1 MDMHTEEHK
10 DHFLLIFTI
19 FTFFFLI
26 GAVLLGSLGN
36 LYIGAVAMVIS
47 IPLVLIGILQLNRMI
62 HFAYGSLLI
71 YVAVASMRNYKD
83 GIHNPVALYK
93 KYAAIWKKTIE
104 WTEINRT
111 ALTVVITACIIIF
124 IVYSKG
130 AVGEMFFIWNFIL
143 SSIVLSRVPRP

>member
-1 MDMHTEEHK
+1 
-10 DHFLLIFTI
+10 
-19 FTFFFLI
+19 
-26 GAVLLGSLGN
+26 
-36 LYIGAVAMVIS
+36 MVIS

-130 AVGEMFFIWNFIL
+130 AVGKMFFIWNFIL

>member
-124 IVYSKG
+124 IVYSKVS
-130 AVGEMFFIWNFIL
+130 VGKMFFIWNFFL

>member
-1 MDMHTEEHK
+1 
-10 DHFLLIFTI
+10 
-19 FTFFFLI
+19 
-26 GAVLLGSLGN
+26 
-36 LYIGAVAMVIS
+36 
-47 IPLVLIGILQLNRMI
+47 MI
-62 HFAYGSLLI
+62 KE
-71 YVAVASMRNYKD
+71 R
-83 GIHNPVALYK
+83 YK

-130 AVGEMFFIWNFIL
+130 AVGKMFFIWNFIL

>member
-93 KYAAIWKKTIE
+93 KYAAIWKK
-104 WTEINRT
+104 NDR
-111 ALTVVITACIIIF
+111 
-124 IVYSKG
+124 
-130 AVGEMFFIWNFIL
+130 MD
-143 SSIVLSRVPRP
+143 

>member
-1 MDMHTEEHK
+1 MDMHTEEHN

-71 YVAVASMRNYKD
+71 YC
-83 GIHNPVALYK
+83 GC
-93 KYAAIWKKTIE
+93 
-104 WTEINRT
+104 INEE
-111 ALTVVITACIIIF
+111 L
-124 IVYSKG
+124 
-130 AVGEMFFIWNFIL
+130 
-143 SSIVLSRVPRP
+143 

>member
-26 GAVLLGSLGN
+26 GAVLL
-36 LYIGAVAMVIS
+36 
-47 IPLVLIGILQLNRMI
+47 
-62 HFAYGSLLI
+62 GSLLI

-130 AVGEMFFIWNFIL
+130 AVGKMFFIWNFIL

>member
-130 AVGEMFFIWNFIL
+130 VVGKMFFIWNFIL